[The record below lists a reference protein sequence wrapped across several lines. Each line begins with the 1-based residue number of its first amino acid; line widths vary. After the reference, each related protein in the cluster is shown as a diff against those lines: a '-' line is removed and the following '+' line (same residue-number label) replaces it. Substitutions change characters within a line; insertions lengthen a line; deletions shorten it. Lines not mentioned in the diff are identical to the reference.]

1 MTAPVILAR
10 SITHR
15 WRHGLI
21 TKDGGAR
28 IGFCCLCGRWAAI
41 CGHKRKS
48 SEARARARVASP
60 AAIEANEAPRCQALR
75 ERRDKLLF
83 THPLVEQDLRAGRGR
98 VAKFVMYLFVLIVL
112 HVAGHPRIG
121 RTFAEVAL
129 DQMPIAVRI
138 FVPGHPQNYLPFI
151 ASNPRSAS

>member
-1 MTAPVILAR
+1 MAVPALA
-10 SITHR
+10 
-15 WRHGLI
+15 
-21 TKDGGAR
+21 
-28 IGFCCLCGRWAAI
+28 FAACAAAGPPF

-129 DQMPIAVRI
+129 DEMPIAVRI

-151 ASNPRSAS
+151 ASTPRSAS